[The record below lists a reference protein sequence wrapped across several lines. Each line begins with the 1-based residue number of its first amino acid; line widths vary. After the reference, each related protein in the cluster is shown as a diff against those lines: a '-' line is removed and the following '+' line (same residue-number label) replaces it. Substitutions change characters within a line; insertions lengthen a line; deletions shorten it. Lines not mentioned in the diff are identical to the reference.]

1 MEKRFRVLRLIAI
14 VFKVLAWISLVGGI
28 LGGLVMLALMALGGG
43 STLGD
48 LGAMASLMG
57 GVIGGLMVFFMAV
70 VASILSFIQLYAIG
84 EAILLA
90 LAIEENTRET
100 AYYLK
105 GGTSP
110 SRPL

>member
-28 LGGLVMLALMALGGG
+28 LGGLVMLALMVVGGG

-48 LGAMASLMG
+48 LGTTASLMG
-57 GVIGGLMVFFMAV
+57 GVVGGLMVFFMAV
-70 VASILSFIQLYAIG
+70 VVSILTFIQLFAIG

-105 GGTSP
+105 GGGSL